1 MPSPLG
7 WSHPWDF
14 ALTKTRTYSFSR
26 SNNLGEE
33 VMLSTPV
40 QSQTELNCGELAI
53 KFVNKF
59 INDLFSSALDALT
72 DFL

>member
-1 MPSPLG
+1 
-7 WSHPWDF
+7 
-14 ALTKTRTYSFSR
+14 
-26 SNNLGEE
+26 
-33 VMLSTPV
+33 MLSTPV